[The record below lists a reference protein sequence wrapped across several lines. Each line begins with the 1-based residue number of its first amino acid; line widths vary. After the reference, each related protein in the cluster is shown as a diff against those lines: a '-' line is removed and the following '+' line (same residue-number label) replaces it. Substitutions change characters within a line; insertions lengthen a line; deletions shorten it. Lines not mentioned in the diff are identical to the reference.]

1 MREFFAT
8 RLMRRIVIFMLL
20 TEFLW
25 GLGSFF
31 VLFTTTLTTYLVA
44 LKASPLVIGALSI
57 AMSSLILAPQ
67 LFGRTL
73 LNRFRRRKRAIILFH
88 LTSATPYLIIPV
100 AHHFLAPHYP
110 GLQIALMIVLLGFSQ
125 IAIALAVPVW
135 MDMQA
140 HVIPLHL
147 RGRYYGLSAFFYAG
161 GGVLGGLGFTG
172 LQRLLGPRVF
182 QGAFFAAVACF
193 ILSMCAF
200 ALAPIPSSAFVHP
213 PEPSIWSRIAKSAR
227 ACHPRTDF
235 GRLVLSNAVMTLAV
249 SVVPFIMVYAQDKE
263 HGLGYSGAMI
273 NGWVTICQ
281 ALGSAGGGLLL
292 GTLVDRIGPRL
303 PWIVFTVLIPVA
315 VLLAP
320 HGHQWPLLALAFVLA
335 GVLNTAWSVT
345 GPAMLE
351 LSPPGDKS
359 GYIAIANVVGFFPAI
374 IGAMLMGLS
383 VKYWGYPVAFTLA
396 GAFGAAAFLVGLTLR
411 ARSTAHDETA
421 APETAGHT

>member
-1 MREFFAT
+1 MKEFFAT
-8 RLMRRIVIFMLL
+8 RVMRRIVIFMLL

-31 VLFTTTLTTYLVA
+31 VLFTTTLTTYLWS
-44 LKASPLVIGALSI
+44 LKASPLIIGVMSI
-57 AMSSLILAPQ
+57 AMSSLVLAPQ

-73 LNRFRRRKRAIILFH
+73 LNRFRQRKRAIILIH
-88 LTSATPYLIIPV
+88 LAAATPYLLIAV
-100 AHHFLAPHYP
+100 THRVLAAEHP
-110 GLQIALMIVLLGFSQ
+110 GLQIALAIVLLGFSQ
-125 IAIALAVPVW
+125 VTLALAVPVW

-147 RGRYYGLSAFFYAG
+147 RGRYYGLSAFFFAG
-161 GGVLGGLGFTG
+161 GGVLGGLGFTA
-172 LQRLLGPRVF
+172 LQRLLGPQVF
-182 QGAFFAAVACF
+182 IGAFLAAVACF
-193 ILSMCAF
+193 ALSMCAF
-200 ALAPIPSSAFVHP
+200 ALAPIPASAFAHP
-213 PEPSIWSRIAKSAR
+213 PEPSVWSRIAKSVR

-235 GRLVLSNAVMTLAV
+235 GRLVLSNAVTTLAV
-249 SVVPFIMVYAQDKE
+249 TVVPFIMVFAQDKE
-263 HGLGYSGAMI
+263 HGLGYAGAEI

-303 PWIVFTVLIPVA
+303 PWMAFTLLIPAA

-320 HGHQWPLLALAFVLA
+320 HGQFWPLLALAFVLA

-359 GYIAIANVVGFFPAI
+359 GYIAIANVIGFFPAVL
-374 IGAMLMGLS
+374 GALLMGYS
-383 VKYWGYPVAFTLA
+383 VKIWGYSVAFTLA
-396 GAFGAAAFLVGLTLR
+396 AIFGAAAFLVALTLR
-411 ARSTAHDETA
+411 RRAARPADTP
-421 APETAGHT
+421 APETVGHP

>member
-1 MREFFAT
+1 
-8 RLMRRIVIFMLL
+8 
-20 TEFLW
+20 
-25 GLGSFF
+25 
-31 VLFTTTLTTYLVA
+31 
-44 LKASPLVIGALSI
+44 
-57 AMSSLILAPQ
+57 
-67 LFGRTL
+67 
-73 LNRFRRRKRAIILFH
+73 
-88 LTSATPYLIIPV
+88 
-100 AHHFLAPHYP
+100 
-110 GLQIALMIVLLGFSQ
+110 
-125 IAIALAVPVW
+125 
-135 MDMQA
+135 
-140 HVIPLHL
+140 
-147 RGRYYGLSAFFYAG
+147 
-161 GGVLGGLGFTG
+161 
-172 LQRLLGPRVF
+172 
-182 QGAFFAAVACF
+182 
-193 ILSMCAF
+193 
-200 ALAPIPSSAFVHP
+200 
-213 PEPSIWSRIAKSAR
+213 
-227 ACHPRTDF
+227 
-235 GRLVLSNAVMTLAV
+235 VLSNAVMTLAV